1 MSDYKLPPEVL
12 EILNRSTITENSLK
26 LPPGQLDRK
35 LYEAVNKAIL
45 FAGGKWNRSAGAH
58 LFTSDPRKKLGLIL
72 DTGVAVDLKKK
83 FQSFYTPEL
92 LARRV
97 VQMASVEGKRVLEPS
112 AGNGALA
119 NECLTQGA
127 TMVDC
132 IEIDPEMKSVLE
144 SDVKPVIIGDFMRM
158 QHDHFGCQHERV
170 TMNPPFQNRQDLKH
184 VGHAKRFLKSGGRL
198 VAIMQGNREA
208 KEIRKFVGENC
219 DIIQHPI
226 EAGEFKES
234 GTGITTQIVII
245 DL

>member
-1 MSDYKLPPEVL
+1 MGVFVIA
-12 EILNRSTITENSLK
+12 EIGINHNGDLNIAK
-26 LPPGQLDRK
+26 QLIEMAKHCGCD
-35 LYEAVNKAIL
+35 AV
-45 FAGGKWNRSAGAH
+45 
-58 LFTSDPRKKLGLIL
+58 
-72 DTGVAVDLKKK
+72 K
-83 FQSFYTPEL
+83 FQKRSIDIVYTPEL

-119 NECLTQGA
+119 NECQVQGA

-132 IEIDPEMKSVLE
+132 IELDPEMKSVLE
-144 SDVKPVIIGDFMRM
+144 SDVKLVIIGDFLKISVD
-158 QHDHFGCQHERV
+158 QFGHRHERV
-170 TMNPPFQNRQDLKH
+170 VMNPPFTNQQDLKH

-208 KEIRKFVGENC
+208 KEIRKFVGEDC

-234 GTGITTQIVII
+234 GTGIATQIVII